1 MALVCNRTCCYLD
14 WGGCLCSHLASSTF
28 WMEVSG
34 ANRESDQG
42 FAAGTGVV
50 GLGILAAG
58 SPVRSHAARNYCC
71 GWKALLLFLYLL
83 DDIWCNEVGTST
95 PTAAVAALTMVL
107 NLSSLSN
114 RIWSQMIS
122 WGHLCCSVH
131 AYEGWGVKPTDWV
144 RLSAKMG
151 EGTKSLQYPC
161 RCHQRVS
168 SWVER
173 LHRRH
178 FILHLH
184 TDSCFKKALKI
195 VLLVRKIVGC
205 VSCVPK
211 TTVFFVGHYP
221 LWWVLP
227 LL

>member
-1 MALVCNRTCCYLD
+1 MALLCNRTCCYLD
-14 WGGCLCSHLASSTF
+14 WGGCLCTWLQAHFEWRFRGPKQGDLSP
-28 WMEVSG
+28 
-34 ANRESDQG
+34 SDQG

-58 SPVRSHAARNYCC
+58 SPVRLPCC
-71 GWKALLLFLYLL
+71 WFIFII
-83 DDIWCNEVGTST
+83 DDTWCNEVGTST

-131 AYEGWGVKPTDWV
+131 AYEGWGVKPTDGV

-161 RCHQRVS
+161 WCHQRVS

-178 FILHLH
+178 FIVHH
-184 TDSCFKKALKI
+184 ADSCFKKALKI
-195 VLLVRKIVGC
+195 VLLARKIVGC

-211 TTVFFVGHYP
+211 TTAFFVGHYP

>member
-1 MALVCNRTCCYLD
+1 
-14 WGGCLCSHLASSTF
+14 
-28 WMEVSG
+28 MEVSG
-34 ANRESDQG
+34 AETGRLESERPRLCGGNWRCRPRHPGCWKPSAIACCKKLLLQMKG
-42 FAAGTGVV
+42 LVV
-50 GLGILAAG
+50 G
-58 SPVRSHAARNYCC
+58 
-71 GWKALLLFLYLL
+71 LYLL
-83 DDIWCNEVGTST
+83 DDTWCNEVGTST

-131 AYEGWGVKPTDWV
+131 AYEGWGVKPTDGV

-161 RCHQRVS
+161 WCHQRVS

-178 FILHLH
+178 FIVHLH
-184 TDSCFKKALKI
+184 ADSCFKKALKI

-205 VSCVPK
+205 VGCVPK
-211 TTVFFVGHYP
+211 TTAFFVGHYP